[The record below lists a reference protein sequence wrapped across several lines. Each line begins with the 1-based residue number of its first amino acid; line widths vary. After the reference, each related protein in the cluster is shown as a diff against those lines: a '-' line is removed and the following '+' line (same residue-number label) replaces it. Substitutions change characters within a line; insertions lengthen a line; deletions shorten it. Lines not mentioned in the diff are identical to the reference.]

1 MSRRRKNPHPQRA
14 VNAKT
19 VLKATE
25 KEEEP
30 LVLRSRMIPDDEDE
44 GTSRRQIVRY
54 EKGGKKGR
62 KIQNQQR
69 EV

>member
-25 KEEEP
+25 KEEP
-30 LVLRSRMIPDDEDE
+30 LLMCSRIPDEEEEDVE
-44 GTSRRQIVRY
+44 ANRQMQ
-54 EKGGKKGR
+54 KGKKTL
-62 KIQNQQR
+62 
-69 EV
+69 